1 VTRQSSEQEDKTA
14 MIRSTELPAGAST
27 AEPNPDLSIRIDGAR
42 PPAAATVARLDALC
56 GRAEDL
62 DPAGGVAVVWLTG
75 APDPSWTL
83 GLAVALV
90 NKWER
95 ALRRL
100 ERLDLPT
107 LAVATGDCGGTAL
120 EALLATDY
128 RIADST
134 LRLLLPADPSGIWP
148 GMALYRM
155 TNQIGVAAARR
166 AVMRGAAIPAAAAL
180 ELQLVDEVVD
190 DPRAALPAA
199 INLIGGAGGTG
210 SGGTAMRRQLIL
222 DAPTTTFENALGSH
236 LAACDRVLRRVP
248 VEALR

>member
-1 VTRQSSEQEDKTA
+1 MRQSSEQEDKTA
-14 MIRSTELPAGAST
+14 MIRS
-27 AEPNPDLSIRIDGAR
+27 AEPPAASAAVLNPDLSIRIDGSH
-42 PPAAATVARLDALC
+42 PPAAATVAQLDALC

-75 APDPSWTL
+75 APDPSWTR
-83 GLAVALV
+83 GLEVALV

-120 EALLATDY
+120 EVLLATDY

-155 TNQIGVAAARR
+155 TNQIGVAGTRR
-166 AVMRGAAIPAAAAL
+166 AVMRGAGIPAATAL

-190 DPRAALPAA
+190 DPQAALPAA
-199 INLIGGAGGTG
+199 IGLIGGAVGTG
-210 SGGTAMRRQLIL
+210 SSGTAMRRQLIL

-248 VEALR
+248 AEALR